1 MATTVSEGT
10 IRVHRSIG
18 GTGAAFRVAFVPYGE
33 GDDAK
38 PAGER
43 SFQQLQEVRVFLKV
57 LGIGADYIKDVLRQ
71 LTAGRSAWVPNVSI
85 SEKVLRTAGFVS
97 IGNFA
102 RIADGVNALREE
114 MKIARESRFGPIEIV
129 RLEIEKGLEATL

>member
-1 MATTVSEGT
+1 MAAIPVREGT
-10 IRVHRSIG
+10 IRVHRSIA

-43 SFQQLQEVRVFLKV
+43 SFRKLQEVRAFLKV
-57 LGIGADYIKDVLRQ
+57 LGVGAEYIKDVLRQ
-71 LTAGRSAWVPNVSI
+71 LTAGRSAWVPNVAI

-97 IGNFA
+97 IGNLA
-102 RIADGVNALREE
+102 R
-114 MKIARESRFGPIEIV
+114 SS
-129 RLEIEKGLEATL
+129 

>member
-71 LTAGRSAWVPNVSI
+71 LTARRSGMWRRHEAADAHQSGNAGHRGSSFQDFW
-85 SEKVLRTAGFVS
+85 LR
-97 IGNFA
+97 
-102 RIADGVNALREE
+102 LRDCQLF
-114 MKIARESRFGPIEIV
+114 SGH
-129 RLEIEKGLEATL
+129 

>member
-57 LGIGADYIKDVLRQ
+57 LGIGADIKDVLRQ
-71 LTAGRSAWVPNVSI
+71 LSAGRSAWVPNVSI

-102 RIADGVNALREE
+102 RTN
-114 MKIARESRFGPIEIV
+114 
-129 RLEIEKGLEATL
+129 